1 MTGPIEIL
9 YYKAAYP
16 AVSQAVR
23 VRRAGTP
30 AVRVGKHGQPAGW
43 PGQQDGGGTQGAP
56 AVRKPARQR
65 RDPVSYMRVNPTE

>member
-30 AVRVGKHGQPAGW
+30 AVRVGKHGQPVGW
-43 PGQQDGGGTQGAP
+43 PCQQDGGGT
-56 AVRKPARQR
+56 KARPQSGNR
-65 RDPVSYMRVNPTE
+65 PVNVVILYRICA